1 MRMRAIIAGCLALL
15 ALSACSKNA
24 LRTSEEDA
32 VEVRALEV
40 AFQPGDRGDVEV
52 ELVVRN
58 PGLPTGALTALQWEV
73 WLGNRWF
80 AAGTQALTE
89 PLPSGGAQTVKVSLP
104 IVFHRSVPAPE
115 EPRAI
120 DFGLR
125 GAVTVQAAGVTQ
137 RLPFQTRRTVTAR
150 YAPVFSTPTDEL

>member
-1 MRMRAIIAGCLALL
+1 MSVRGAIATCLALL

-24 LRTSEEDA
+24 LRTSEVDV

-52 ELVVRN
+52 ELVVHN
-58 PGLPTGALTALQWEV
+58 PGLPAGALTALQWEV

-89 PLPSGGAQTVKVSLP
+89 PLPSGGASTVKVSLP
-104 IVFHRSVPAPE
+104 IVFHRLVPAPE
-115 EPRAI
+115 APRAI

-125 GAVTVQAAGVTQ
+125 GAVTVQAAGSTQ
-137 RLPFQTRRTVTAR
+137 RLPFQTRRTVTTK
-150 YAPVFSTPTDEL
+150 YAPVFTTPADEL